1 MARLDRTRRWSMDPT
16 RNITPSYYGGQEL
29 RRKRLPP
36 LSEIGPAPTKPAKPL
51 YLKLFLKKFQGMVF
65 LSGNDYSIPTTVCGP
80 NIYVNTTLK
89 GNPAVIL
96 HCTFIMK
103 GMKVF
108 RLSFKIW
115 KI

>member
-1 MARLDRTRRWSMDPT
+1 MEWS
-16 RNITPSYYGGQEL
+16 RNITPSEL
-29 RRKRLPP
+29 WRKRLPP

-80 NIYVNTTLK
+80 NIYTTLK

-96 HCTFIMK
+96 HCTCIMK